1 MNNGEL
7 HDKSIVVLSFG
18 GGQDSTALL
27 HLYRKDPAFREK
39 YVGSATFLV
48 VISATGDEFKE
59 TDQHVGEI
67 STLCQKEG
75 IPFFHLTADKGWHN
89 DKAQDLISWYKRT
102 DSCGS
107 KAYPKSCTDKLKIV
121 PIYNFLEAWVCKVW
135 ARDHGDILLAGAYGR
150 KNGLKAYAAKY
161 GKIRV
166 ILGIAAGEERRA
178 AAGPDKL
185 AKQPVWQ
192 RESLEKIYPLI
203 DLGLDR
209 AGCQKLI
216 AAYGEKVPFPSNCR
230 RCPFLN
236 DIELLFLER
245 HDPEALAEWIE
256 IEAAKI
262 RRDETRNTPVD
273 KRYGVFVKTLLP
285 EKLLEVR
292 AKFGHMT
299 DAELFEYRNSHGH
312 CVMSAY

>member
-1 MNNGEL
+1 MTS
-7 HDKSIVVLSFG
+7 KSITMLSFG

-27 HLYRKDPAFREK
+27 HLYRKDAGFREK
-39 YVGSATFLV
+39 YVGESTFIV
-48 VISATGDEFKE
+48 VMSATGDEFPQ
-59 TDQHVGEI
+59 TDEHVRAI
-67 STLCQKEG
+67 SELCRAEG
-75 IPFFHLTADKGWHN
+75 IPFFHLTGDQGWHN
-89 DKAQDLISWYKRT
+89 DKARDLISWYRRT

-121 PIYNFLEAWVCKVW
+121 PIYNFLEHWLCHIW
-135 ARDHGDILLAGAYGR
+135 AAQHGDIEVAKAYGR

-178 AAGPDKL
+178 AASPDKL

-192 RESLEKIYPLI
+192 RESIEKIYPLI

-216 AAYGEKVPFPSNCR
+216 KAYGEKVPFPSNCR

-236 DIELLFLER
+236 DIELLFLKR
-245 HDPEALAEWIE
+245 HHPEALEEWID

-262 RRDETRNTPVD
+262 RRDAQRNTPED
-273 KRYGVFVKTLLP
+273 KRYGVFIKTLLP
-285 EKLLEVR
+285 EKILEVE
-292 AKFGHMT
+292 AKYGHMT
-299 DAELFEYRNSHGH
+299 DEELYEYRNSHGH
-312 CVMSAY
+312 CVQSAY